1 MLYFLTN
8 YFRPSIKLIERE
20 RLIDLIVQLRKR
32 MYSALREIAYV
43 ANYLKITEEGL
54 EAKKI
59 RDIMLRDGATADAK
73 LQQIEELIF
82 Q

>member
-1 MLYFLTN
+1 
-8 YFRPSIKLIERE
+8 
-20 RLIDLIVQLRKR
+20 